1 MTANGD
7 LELMSTTQVNYPD
20 SNPVEQDVAHKN
32 PRRLG
37 YPSNGKAESVV
48 PKRKWYLPVKWIGEY
63 LLALVLFVISI
74 PILIVAGLL
83 IKATSKGPIFYLQN
97 RIGKNEKLFRVIK
110 LRTMVENAEGKTG
123 AVWCTKEDPRITP
136 IGRFLRDT
144 HIDEFPQ
151 LINVLLGEMAL
162 VGPRPERPEMV
173 EKLEWKIPN
182 YNERSN
188 VRPGITGLSQLK
200 LPPDTD
206 LESVRRKQIHDL
218 YYITEISAWLDLR
231 ILGSTAWLL
240 LRALGRGAFSL
251 FALPPSAKV
260 ISSVETLV
268 GPDSE
273 LLIAYQNLP
282 PK

>member
-7 LELMSTTQVNYPD
+7 LELMSTTQVNCPD
-20 SNPVEQDVAHKN
+20 SNPVDQEVAQK
-32 PRRLG
+32 PSRRLG
-37 YPSNGKAESVV
+37 SQSNGQTESVV
-48 PKRKWYLPVKWIGEY
+48 PKRPWYLPVKWFGEY
-63 LLALVLFVISI
+63 LLALVLFVIAI
-74 PILIVAGLL
+74 PILILAGVL
-83 IKATSKGPIFYLQN
+83 IKATSPGPIFYLQT
-97 RIGKNEKLFRVIK
+97 RVGKNRKAFRVIK
-110 LRTMVENAEGKTG
+110 MRTMVDNAEGKTG
-123 AVWCTKEDPRITP
+123 AVWSTQNDPRITP
-136 IGRFLRDT
+136 IGKFLRDT

-151 LINVLLGEMAL
+151 LINVLLGQMAL

-173 EKLEWKIPN
+173 EQLEWKISN

-273 LLIAYQNLP
+273 LLMAYRNLP